1 MGKLFGKGD
10 SRAVSTESIGDIGLD
25 EIRARQLIT
34 SADINPEIL
43 EELEDSA
50 QGLSDATDTTEMA
63 MEHLHVLESIKDG
76 LTNNTLLSDRYLI
89 TLENFK
95 PLAGRLGLKSLPAM
109 EDFKNKYAAESA
121 HTFALEGIGDVIR
134 KFWEKIKDFF
144 RSFFKRVMVFFKKLL
159 KANLDLES
167 YEKYT
172 DQLIAK
178 LNTNKAVIGDNS
190 PLYSKLPSYIA
201 NRNET
206 KIDST
211 YILNVGMPKIK
222 ALLKSI
228 NDMKISHGAT
238 SMNPSLVKD
247 MVKDYTQFYNQNK
260 SGITNVDDLKASVD
274 LLILKGMGLLAAG
287 FNFQVPDQKSL
298 PEEVFVALNEKLNG
312 NQFRS
317 EQIKIYSMSDMFSD
331 FNSLPRETNVFI
343 ALMYDTGGEYPKDF
357 FVRGSAQDLSYVDGK
372 VNPINNLQALTSLY
386 KEYKNGIAKIDL
398 KGFSKGVDDTADE
411 IEKLVTMVSKTIPE
425 LNEMVRIKAKASSST
440 PNKLGD
446 LLHTL
451 YVISKSWDHA
461 KRSNMTNDMNITTSK
476 LKDQLEQTV
485 EHEEGDVSTDLIEKI
500 TDIFSFNK
508 DKTPE
513 DFSVFN
519 SANKEFQ
526 RVLVDGLLAM
536 PFVNEM
542 LTSGGSDDS
551 RRDADLCTQELKRL
565 NDMLSKTLLNLQLIY
580 RELGTLY
587 YQQVTEIR
595 YALIKYIYDSASRYT
610 Y

>member
-10 SRAVSTESIGDIGLD
+10 SRAVSTESMGDIGLD

-121 HTFALEGIGDVIR
+121 HSFALEGIGDVIR

-411 IEKLVTMVSKTIPE
+411 IEKLVAMVSKTIPE
-425 LNEMVRIKAKASSST
+425 LNEMVRTKAKASNST

-446 LLHTL
+446 LLRTL
-451 YVISKSWDHA
+451 YIISKSWDQA
-461 KRSNMTNDMNITTSK
+461 KRGVMTGDINSVTSR
-476 LKDQLEQTV
+476 LKDQLEETV

-519 SANKEFQ
+519 STNKEFQ

-542 LTSGGSDDS
+542 LTSGGSDEA
-551 RRDADLCTQELKRL
+551 RRDADVATQELKRL